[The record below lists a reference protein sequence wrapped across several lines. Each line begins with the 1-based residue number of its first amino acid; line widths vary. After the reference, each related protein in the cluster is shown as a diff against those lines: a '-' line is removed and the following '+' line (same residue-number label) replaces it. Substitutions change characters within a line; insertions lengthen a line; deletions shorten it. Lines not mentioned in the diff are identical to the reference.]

1 MIIPEMIFWLC
12 GFGLFHT
19 YMFYPIILRFLAAG
33 KQNNAVQ
40 YTPEDAWPLVS
51 VIMSLYNEEHV
62 IKDKLDCLLALNYP
76 KDRIRFFIGSDCSED
91 QTNEVVSAYAK
102 QHPQIHFYPFSQ
114 RRGKP
119 GVINELSDIAL
130 ASNTSGAE
138 HIFVVTDANV
148 MPQEDTFLHL
158 MKHFKNEE
166 IIIVDSNMIH
176 VGMQKEGISKSED
189 RYISG
194 EVMMKHREGIVWGKM
209 IGPFGGCYAI
219 RSEFFSKVPSNFL
232 VDDFYIAMKVF
243 ERGGKAIN
251 DLDAVCLENVSH
263 EIHEEFRRKA
273 RISAGN
279 FQNLFTFT
287 RLWFPSFRAVNFAF
301 FSHKVLRWLGPL
313 LMIGMLVTNCV
324 LLFTAQWF
332 YQWTMLAL
340 FTFIFVVPALDRL
353 LQSFGQNNFLFRSIR
368 YFVVMNWALLKGFI
382 RFLKGIQTNIWQ
394 PPKRS

>member
-1 MIIPEMIFWLC
+1 MIVPEIIFWLC
-12 GFGLFHT
+12 CFGLFHT
-19 YMFYPIILRFLAAG
+19 YVFYPIILRFLAAG
-33 KQNNAVQ
+33 KQNNVIQ
-40 YTPEDAWPLVS
+40 YTSEDTLPLVS
-51 VIMSLYNEEHV
+51 VIMSLYNEEQV

-76 KDRIRFFIGSDCSED
+76 KDRIQFFIGSDCSED
-91 QTNEVVSAYAK
+91 QTNAIVSAYAK
-102 QHPQIHFYPFSQ
+102 QYSQIHFYPFTQ

-130 ASNTSGAE
+130 KSNTSGEE

-148 MPQEDTFLHL
+148 MPRADTFLHL
-158 MKHFKNEE
+158 MKHFKNKE
-166 IIIVDSNMIH
+166 IVIVDSNMVHI
-176 VGMQKEGISKSED
+176 GMQKEGISKSED

-251 DLDAVCLENVSH
+251 DLEAICLENVSH
-263 EIHEEFRRKA
+263 EINEEFRRKA

-287 RLWFPSFRAVNFAF
+287 SLWLPSFKAVNFAF
-301 FSHKVLRWLGPL
+301 FSHKVLRWLGPIL
-313 LMIGMLVTNCV
+313 IIGMLVSNLV
-324 LLFTAQWF
+324 LLFSGNWV
-332 YQWTMLAL
+332 YQWTMLGL
-340 FTFIFVVPALDRL
+340 IGFVFIVPFLDRI
-353 LQSFGQNNFLFRSIR
+353 LQPLGQNNFLFRSIR
-368 YFVVMNWALLKGFI
+368 YFVVMNWALLKGLF
-382 RFLKGIQTNIWQ
+382 RFLGGIQTNIWQ